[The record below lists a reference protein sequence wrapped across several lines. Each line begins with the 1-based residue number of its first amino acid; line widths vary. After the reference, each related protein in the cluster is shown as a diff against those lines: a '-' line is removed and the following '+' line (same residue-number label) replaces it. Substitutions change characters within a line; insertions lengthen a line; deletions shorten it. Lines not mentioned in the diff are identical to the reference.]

1 MDRSS
6 GGARRLATP
15 ARRMRQR
22 AKVMPCLWPLAVI
35 LWLAGGVCLLKALVD
50 DAGTG
55 YAVGYIVLQGLS
67 FIVAAWARKRRN
79 A

>member
-1 MDRSS
+1 M
-6 GGARRLATP
+6 A
-15 ARRMRQR
+15 
-22 AKVMPCLWPLAVI
+22 LAVI
-35 LWLAGGVCLLKALVD
+35 LWLVAGVCLWRAVVD

-67 FIVAAWARKRRN
+67 ILASARARKRRN